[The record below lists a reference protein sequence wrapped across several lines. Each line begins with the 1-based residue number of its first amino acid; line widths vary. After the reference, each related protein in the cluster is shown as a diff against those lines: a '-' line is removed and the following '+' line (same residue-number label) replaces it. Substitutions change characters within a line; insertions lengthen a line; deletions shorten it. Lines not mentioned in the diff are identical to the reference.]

1 MQEASQEIPGYKL
14 LLLKGSDDPFPV
26 MGRVPAHPEYLVHHF
41 LGNGKSG
48 GHIAL
53 RSFRTGLGRKALQK
67 T

>member
-1 MQEASQEIPGYKL
+1 MQEASQEIPGYRL
-14 LLLKGSDDPFPV
+14 LLLKGSDDPVPV

-53 RSFRTGLGRKALQK
+53 RSFRTGLGCKALQK

>member
-1 MQEASQEIPGYKL
+1 MQEASQEIPGYRL

-26 MGRVPAHPEYLVHHF
+26 MGRVPAHPEHLVHHF
-41 LGNGKSG
+41 LWNGKSG

-53 RSFRTGLGRKALQK
+53 RSFRTGLGRKPLQK